1 MSPSETANGP
11 VNKKAHKKE
20 ALLIGGRDEA
30 LRLGLIRHRHY
41 GHPLF
46 TTSGAKKQKK
56 EKNTDKQQTTY
67 IIDKHNQAYRRAL

>member
-1 MSPSETANGP
+1 MSPSETVNGP

-30 LRLGLIRHRHY
+30 LRLGLIPHRHY
-41 GHPLF
+41 GHLYSPQVVQK
-46 TTSGAKKQKK
+46 TKK